1 MNAHRLAAAF
11 AVSLFLC
18 GIAFS
23 QTNVASVP
31 QQLRQAE
38 PPPASASATQLEAT
52 GDDLSAKK
60 FFADA
65 LDYYQAANAKE
76 PSAQL
81 INKMGMMNLKLMRI
95 NASRKDFERA
105 IKMDR
110 NYADAYNNLGAVYYQ
125 DHQVKQAIKQYQNAI
140 AVNAAFATYHSNLG
154 TAYMERKDFDKAA
167 AEYAHALQLDPDIF
181 EPHPGTGISARF
193 ASPSDRARFHY
204 VIAKTFAKEGNT
216 DRCLL
221 YLTKAM
227 EFGYKD
233 INRVYKDD
241 EFAQVRKDPRFTALM
256 AKKKTLMEP

>member
-1 MNAHRLAAAF
+1 MTAHRFAITLAAVLLF
-11 AVSLFLC
+11 AGVAS
-18 GIAFS
+18 S
-23 QTNVASVP
+23 QTNVASIP

-38 PPPASASATQLEAT
+38 PPPASASAAQLEAT
-52 GDDLSAKK
+52 ADELSARK

-65 LDYYQAANAKE
+65 LDYYQAANTKE
-76 PSAQL
+76 PSARL
-81 INKMGMMNLKLMRI
+81 CTRMGMMNLLLMRFE
-95 NASRKDFERA
+95 ASRKDFERA
-105 IKMDR
+105 IKVDPD
-110 NYADAYNNLGAVYYQ
+110 YADAHNNLGTIYYQ
-125 DHQVKQAIKQYQNAI
+125 NQQLKQAIREYQKAI
-140 AVNAAFATYHSNLG
+140 ALNPAQATYHSNLG
-154 TAYMERKDFDKAA
+154 TAYLERREFDKAA
-167 AEYAHALQLDPDIF
+167 AEYARALQLDPDIF

-193 ASPSDRARFHY
+193 DPTDRARFHY